1 MERDK
6 CANVRVLVYK
16 VQVRLRGGHCSLC
29 LCGHLSFFSFC
40 NRRVLSINGLT
51 SIPPTCTWISHPP
64 LCTSPPPTGLCP
76 SLHCVQAPEAL
87 FLLDP
92 HHNLV
97 CQFLW
102 CREFEKFHLLAK
114 RLEQGSDHN
123 PGLG

>member
-16 VQVRLRGGHCSLC
+16 VQVRLRG
-29 LCGHLSFFSFC
+29 
-40 NRRVLSINGLT
+40 RVIVVYVYVDMKSIVNKWANIHPSNT
-51 SIPPTCTWISHPP
+51 YMDKSPSHRFMP
-64 LCTSPPPTGLCP
+64 LLY
-76 SLHCVQAPEAL
+76 CVQALEAL